1 MKFIYIF
8 IIFVNFMMNKK
19 DIWYFIIYINK
30 YVYVLELYYN
40 CKY

>member
-1 MKFIYIF
+1 MKFIFIF
-8 IIFVNFMMNKK
+8 MCFYKFYDEKK

-40 CKY
+40 CK